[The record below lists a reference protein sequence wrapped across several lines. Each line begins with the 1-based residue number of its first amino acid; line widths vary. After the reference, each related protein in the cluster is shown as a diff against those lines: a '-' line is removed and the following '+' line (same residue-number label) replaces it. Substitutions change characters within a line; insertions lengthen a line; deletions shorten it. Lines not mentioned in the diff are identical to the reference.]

1 MSSLHL
7 MSMRADVMR
16 DSAEVG
22 EDPFGQA
29 EQGAQEAVETATAC
43 EIWNSKED
51 IIVNERRIAAWAVWQ
66 GIMDLRSGV
75 RNGDCLTNFEQP
87 NGDAIFPV
95 ENLPAAQGGPQ
106 PFAVWVIRAVT
117 VPGEHIGLTC
127 EAIGGVQG
135 G

>member
-22 EDPFGQA
+22 TDPFGQA
-29 EQGAQEAVETATAC
+29 EQGEPTAIETATPC

-66 GIMDLRSGV
+66 GIMDLRAGV
-75 RNGDCLTNFEQP
+75 RNGDCLTNFERP
-87 NGDAIFPV
+87 NGDAIFPI
-95 ENLPAAQGGPQ
+95 EDLPAAQGGPQ
-106 PFAVWVIRAVT
+106 PFTVRVIRAVT

>member
-7 MSMRADVMR
+7 MSMRANVTR
-16 DSAEVG
+16 PSAEVG

-29 EQGAQEAVETATAC
+29 EQGDPEAVETAVAC
-43 EIWNSKED
+43 EIWNSSED
-51 IIVNERRIAAWAVWQ
+51 IIVNERRIAAWSVWQ

-75 RNGDCLTNFEQP
+75 RNGDCLTNFERP
-87 NGDAIFPV
+87 NGAAIFPA
-95 ENLPAAQGGPQ
+95 EDLPAEQGGPQ
-106 PFAVWVIRAVT
+106 AFTVRVIRAVT

-127 EAIGGVQG
+127 EAIGGAG